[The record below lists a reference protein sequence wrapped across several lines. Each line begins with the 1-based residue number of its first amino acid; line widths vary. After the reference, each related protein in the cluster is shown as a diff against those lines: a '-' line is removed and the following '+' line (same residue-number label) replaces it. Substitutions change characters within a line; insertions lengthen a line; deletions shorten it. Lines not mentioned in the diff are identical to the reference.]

1 MGGKIRS
8 GSKKHSIRND
18 ATAKAQFN
26 DKPKLVPKK
35 ATKGVYKGIDYDS
48 LEELAFLQ
56 WASDLIKAG
65 YIDSIER
72 AESFLLC
79 DGLVINYAEQLKT
92 KSKPMQQGI
101 LHGHSYTPEFRIL
114 WTKKGR
120 ETFVDDVHE
129 SKKHEKLL
137 LGRFRVEESRI
148 ATETY
153 IEIKPVWDQNNM
165 ERLFKVNQ
173 KWMWQ
178 KHGIFVNLVK
188 CPLLFAETFTPQEY
202 LITPSGFKRKIKWKI
217 RSLYQYL
224 NTKK

>member
-8 GSKKHSIRND
+8 GSKKHTIRND

-26 DKPKLVPKK
+26 DKPKLVSKK
-35 ATKGVYKGIDYDS
+35 ATTGVYKGIEYDS
-48 LEELAFLQ
+48 LEELSFLQ
-56 WASDLIKAG
+56 WTSDLIKAG
-65 YIDSIER
+65 YIKSIER
-72 AESFLLC
+72 SESFLLC
-79 DGLVINYAEQLKT
+79 DAFQINYAEQLKT

-101 LHGHSYTPEFRIL
+101 LHGHSYTPEFKIIWNRKGQEKFVHPINL
-114 WTKKGR
+114 PKKFERLFLGYS
-120 ETFVDDVHE
+120 EIDKGEPFFV
-129 SKKHEKLL
+129 
-137 LGRFRVEESRI
+137 
-148 ATETY
+148 TY

-188 CPLLFAETFTPQEY
+188 CPILFADTFTPNEY
-202 LITPSGFKRKIKWKI
+202 LTTPSGFKRKIKWKI

-224 NTKK
+224 KG